1 MNSWSIPEVNTRT
14 GASHARRDVVCQD
27 ASGWGSLKDRS
38 GHPVYLMVV
47 ADGHG
52 GKRYIHSDVGS
63 RLACELSL
71 NLVAEQLRQWGS
83 EGRDAVQRWQE
94 WLEGTFPKALHQRWQ
109 SAVETH
115 WYKESTKRESSESTY
130 SPLSYGSTIALVMM
144 TPTWW
149 AHTGLGD
156 WDLVRI
162 GSDGDVKLV
171 NEEKEEDQNGGE
183 STYSLCLSNAPRHF
197 AARTAVHLI
206 TEQEPAFSLLLSTD
220 GVRKSCSTDADF
232 FSIASYLCEEK
243 KQPQANSTI
252 QLNADLDRISSQGS
266 GDDVSVAIG
275 RWTQLEKRLLLD
287 GVVGRKN
294 LSKTSQWKVVQPGKE
309 EGVQDRL
316 TSTSGQKLPGLD
328 NVVEA
333 DPDISVE
340 TDTQGSQI
348 WSSPLV
354 IGLVVITAAALAVAG
369 MALTSKAPFTRSNS
383 GDSGQPSSEVA
394 EVLRMQNIVLCKLAS
409 TTAQNPEG
417 LANNKTNQ
425 GGNKSES
432 ENRQGPEMPGKQD
445 AQNLKEN
452 ASPSDNNSS
461 FNDGSS
467 ESPSLLLLKQI
478 TETLNQRRTTFRD
491 LENRSK
497 SPDSYLAATSKDH
510 LSTLIAWSFTD
521 PKLKPLRI
529 NSVRGESFLNKI
541 VGMIPHRLRPVSN
554 NTSHQL
560 VVKFCPELREAI
572 TRQWQRERSEAA
584 AIPSSIKPAEQL
596 RRDALINEVRPLFS
610 D

>member
-1 MNSWSIPEVNTRT
+1 
-14 GASHARRDVVCQD
+14 
-27 ASGWGSLKDRS
+27 
-38 GHPVYLMVV
+38 MVV

-71 NLVAEQLRQWGS
+71 NLVAEQLGQRGS
-83 EGRDAVQRWQE
+83 VGRDAAQRWQE
-94 WLEGTFPKALHQRWQ
+94 WLEDAFPKALHQRWK

-115 WYKESTKRESSESTY
+115 WYKESTKRETSEASY
-130 SPLSYGSTIALVMM
+130 SPISYGTTIALVMM

-162 GSDGDVKLV
+162 GSNGEVKLV
-171 NEEKEEDQNGGE
+171 NEEQEEEQNGGE
-183 STYSLCLSNAPRHF
+183 STYSLCLNNAPRHF

-232 FSIASYLCEEK
+232 FAIASYLCEEK

-266 GDDVSVAIG
+266 GDDVSIAIG
-275 RWTQLEKRLLLD
+275 RWALLEKRLLLK
-287 GVVGRKN
+287 GGPGRKN
-294 LSKTSQWKVVQPGKE
+294 LSKTSEWQVVQPGKE

-316 TSTSGQKLPGLD
+316 ISPSGQKLPNLV

-333 DPDISVE
+333 DPGISVE

-354 IGLVVITAAALAVAG
+354 IGLVVITAAALAVAVV
-369 MALTSKAPFTRSNS
+369 ALSIKAPFTRSNS

-394 EVLRMQNIVLCKLAS
+394 KVLLKQNIVLCTLV
-409 TTAQNPEG
+409 PGG

-432 ENRQGPEMPGKQD
+432 ENLQNQGTPGKQD
-445 AQNLKEN
+445 ADGDNSEPTDTKNLKEN
-452 ASPSDNNSS
+452 ASPIDNNSS

-467 ESPSLLLLKQI
+467 ESPSSLLLKQI
-478 TETLNQRRTTFRD
+478 TETLNHRKSTFRD

-497 SPDSYLAATSKDH
+497 STDSYLAAPSNDP
-510 LSTLIAWSFTD
+510 LGALIAWSYTD

-529 NSVRGESFLNKI
+529 NSVKGEGFDNITSMISHWLQRGKNVISRES
-541 VGMIPHRLRPVSN
+541 
-554 NTSHQL
+554 T
-560 VVKFCPELREAI
+560 VVFCPALREAI

-584 AIPSSIKPAEQL
+584 AIPGSVKPAEQK
-596 RRDALINEVRPLFS
+596 RS
-610 D
+610 DGPTPND

>member
-1 MNSWSIPEVNTRT
+1 
-14 GASHARRDVVCQD
+14 
-27 ASGWGSLKDRS
+27 
-38 GHPVYLMVV
+38 MVV

-71 NLVAEQLRQWGS
+71 NLVAEQLGQRGS
-83 EGRDAVQRWQE
+83 VGRDAVQRWQE
-94 WLEGTFPKALHQRWQ
+94 WLEDAFPKALHQRWK

-115 WYKESTKRESSESTY
+115 WYKKSTKRETSEASY
-130 SPLSYGSTIALVMM
+130 SPISYGTTIALVMM

-162 GSDGDVKLV
+162 GSNGEVKLV
-171 NEEKEEDQNGGE
+171 NEEQEEEQNGGE
-183 STYSLCLSNAPRHF
+183 STYSLCLNNAPRHF
-197 AARTAVHLI
+197 APRTAVHLI

-232 FSIASYLCEEK
+232 FAIASYLCEEK

-266 GDDVSVAIG
+266 GDDVSIAIG
-275 RWTQLEKRLLLD
+275 RWALLEKRLLLK
-287 GVVGRKN
+287 GGPGRKN
-294 LSKTSQWKVVQPGKE
+294 LSKTSEWQVVQPGKE

-316 TSTSGQKLPGLD
+316 ISPSGQKLPGLV

-333 DPDISVE
+333 DPGISVE

-354 IGLVVITAAALAVAG
+354 IGLVVITAAALAVAVV
-369 MALTSKAPFTRSNS
+369 ALSIKAPFTRSNS
-383 GDSGQPSSEVA
+383 GDSGQPSLEVA
-394 EVLRMQNIVLCKLAS
+394 EVLLKQNIVLCTLV
-409 TTAQNPEG
+409 PGG

-432 ENRQGPEMPGKQD
+432 ENLQNQGTPGKQD
-445 AQNLKEN
+445 ADGDNSEPTDTKNLKEN
-452 ASPSDNNSS
+452 ASPIDNNSS

-467 ESPSLLLLKQI
+467 ESPSSLLLKQI
-478 TETLNQRRTTFRD
+478 TETLNHRKSTFRD

-497 SPDSYLAATSKDH
+497 STDSYLAAPSNDP
-510 LSTLIAWSFTD
+510 LSALIAWSYTD

-529 NSVRGESFLNKI
+529 NSVKGEGFDNITSMISHWLQRGKNVISRES
-541 VGMIPHRLRPVSN
+541 
-554 NTSHQL
+554 T
-560 VVKFCPELREAI
+560 VVFCPALREAI

-584 AIPSSIKPAEQL
+584 AIPDSVKPAEQK
-596 RRDALINEVRPLFS
+596 RS
-610 D
+610 DGPTPND

>member
-83 EGRDAVQRWQE
+83 VGRDAVQRWQE

-206 TEQEPAFSLLLSTD
+206 KEQEQAFSLLLSTD

-294 LSKTSQWKVVQPGKE
+294 LLKTSQWQVVQPGKE

-316 TSTSGQKLPGLD
+316 TSPSGQKLPGLD

-394 EVLRMQNIVLCKLAS
+394 EVLLKQNIVLCKLAS
-409 TTAQNPEG
+409 TTVQNPGG
-417 LANNKTNQ
+417 LANNKTNE
-425 GGNKSES
+425 GGNK
-432 ENRQGPEMPGKQD
+432 PD
-445 AQNLKEN
+445 AGEADSKTDHSSILLNL
-452 ASPSDNNSS
+452 
-461 FNDGSS
+461 
-467 ESPSLLLLKQI
+467 I
-478 TETLNQRRTTFRD
+478 TQTLDSRKKTFQD
-491 LENRSK
+491 LESRNK
-497 SPDSYLAATSKDH
+497 SPNSYLDAPSNDPLGA
-510 LSTLIAWSFTD
+510 LIAWSHND
-521 PKLKPLRI
+521 PDLTPLTI
-529 NSVRGESFLNKI
+529 NSTRVKGFPDNI
-541 VGMIPHRLRPVSN
+541 VSMIPHWLQRGKNVISRES
-554 NTSHQL
+554 T
-560 VVKFCPELREAI
+560 VVFCPKLREAI
-572 TRQWQRERSEAA
+572 RLQWQRERSGPAA
-584 AIPSSIKPAEQL
+584 VPSFAEPTEKMRSADQPPN
-596 RRDALINEVRPLFS
+596 D
-610 D
+610 

>member
-1 MNSWSIPEVNTRT
+1 
-14 GASHARRDVVCQD
+14 
-27 ASGWGSLKDRS
+27 
-38 GHPVYLMVV
+38 MVV

-71 NLVAEQLRQWGS
+71 NLVAEQLGQRGS
-83 EGRDAVQRWQE
+83 VGRDAVQRWQE
-94 WLEGTFPKALHQRWQ
+94 WLEDAFPKALHQRWK

-115 WYKESTKRESSESTY
+115 WYKKSTKRETSEASY
-130 SPLSYGSTIALVMM
+130 SPISYGTTIALVMM

-162 GSDGDVKLV
+162 GSNGEVKLV
-171 NEEKEEDQNGGE
+171 NEEQEEEQNGGE
-183 STYSLCLSNAPRHF
+183 STYSLCLNNAPRHF
-197 AARTAVHLI
+197 APRTAVHLI

-232 FSIASYLCEEK
+232 FAIASYLCEEK

-266 GDDVSVAIG
+266 GDDVSIAIG
-275 RWTQLEKRLLLD
+275 RWALLEKRLLLK
-287 GVVGRKN
+287 GGPGRKN
-294 LSKTSQWKVVQPGKE
+294 LSKTSEWQVVQPGKE

-316 TSTSGQKLPGLD
+316 ISPSGQKLPGLV

-333 DPDISVE
+333 DPGISVE

-354 IGLVVITAAALAVAG
+354 IGLVVITAAALAVAVV
-369 MALTSKAPFTRSNS
+369 ALSIKAPFTRSNS
-383 GDSGQPSSEVA
+383 GDSGQPSLEVA
-394 EVLRMQNIVLCKLAS
+394 EVLLKQNIVLCTLV
-409 TTAQNPEG
+409 PGG

-432 ENRQGPEMPGKQD
+432 ENLKNKGTPGKQD
-445 AQNLKEN
+445 ADGDNSEPTDTKNLKEN
-452 ASPSDNNSS
+452 ASPIDNNSS

-467 ESPSLLLLKQI
+467 ESPSSLLLKQI
-478 TETLNQRRTTFRD
+478 TETLNHRKSTFRD

-497 SPDSYLAATSKDH
+497 STDSYLAAPSNDP
-510 LSTLIAWSFTD
+510 LSALIAWSYTD

-529 NSVRGESFLNKI
+529 NSVKGEGFDNITSMISHWLQRGKNVISRES
-541 VGMIPHRLRPVSN
+541 
-554 NTSHQL
+554 T
-560 VVKFCPELREAI
+560 VVFCPALREAI

-584 AIPSSIKPAEQL
+584 AIPDSVKPAEQK
-596 RRDALINEVRPLFS
+596 RS
-610 D
+610 DGPTPND

>member
-1 MNSWSIPEVNTRT
+1 
-14 GASHARRDVVCQD
+14 
-27 ASGWGSLKDRS
+27 
-38 GHPVYLMVV
+38 MVV

-71 NLVAEQLRQWGS
+71 NLVAEQLGQRGS
-83 EGRDAVQRWQE
+83 VGRDAAQRWQE
-94 WLEGTFPKALHQRWQ
+94 WLEEAFPKALHQRWK

-115 WYKESTKRESSESTY
+115 WYKQSTKRGTSETTY
-130 SPLSYGSTIALVMM
+130 SPLSYGTTIALVMM

-162 GSDGDVKLV
+162 GSNGEVKLV
-171 NEEKEEDQNGGE
+171 NEEQEEEQNGGE

-232 FSIASYLCEEK
+232 FAIASYLCEEK
-243 KQPQANSTI
+243 KQPEANPTN

-266 GDDVSVAIG
+266 GDDVSIAIG
-275 RWTQLEKRLLLD
+275 RWALLEKRLLLK
-287 GVVGRKN
+287 GGPGRKN
-294 LSKTSQWKVVQPGKE
+294 LLKTSQWQVVQPGKE

-316 TSTSGQKLPGLD
+316 TSPSGQKMPGLV

-333 DPDISVE
+333 DPGISVE

-354 IGLVVITAAALAVAG
+354 IGLVVITAAALAVAVV
-369 MALTSKAPFTRSNS
+369 ALSIKAPFPRSNS

-394 EVLRMQNIVLCKLAS
+394 EVLRKQNIELCRLE
-409 TTAQNPEG
+409 TTTDQTAGG
-417 LANNKTNQ
+417 LANNKT
-425 GGNKSES
+425 
-432 ENRQGPEMPGKQD
+432 D
-445 AQNLKEN
+445 
-452 ASPSDNNSS
+452 
-461 FNDGSS
+461 
-467 ESPSLLLLKQI
+467 LLLKQI
-478 TETLNQRRTTFRD
+478 TQTLNQRRKTFRD

-510 LSTLIAWSFTD
+510 LSTLIAWSYID
-521 PKLKPLRI
+521 PKLKPL
-529 NSVRGESFLNKI
+529 
-541 VGMIPHRLRPVSN
+541 IPHRLLPVSN
-554 NTSHQL
+554 NTSHEL
-560 VVKFCPELREAI
+560 EVKFCPELREAI

-584 AIPSSIKPAEQL
+584 AVHSPVKPAEQ
-596 RRDALINEVRPLFS
+596 RRNVGQKPND
-610 D
+610 

>member
-1 MNSWSIPEVNTRT
+1 
-14 GASHARRDVVCQD
+14 
-27 ASGWGSLKDRS
+27 
-38 GHPVYLMVV
+38 MVV

-71 NLVAEQLRQWGS
+71 NLVAEQLGQRGS
-83 EGRDAVQRWQE
+83 VGRDAVQRWQE
-94 WLEGTFPKALHQRWQ
+94 WLEDAFPKALHQRWK

-115 WYKESTKRESSESTY
+115 WYKKSTKRETSEASY
-130 SPLSYGSTIALVMM
+130 SPISYGTTIALVMM

-162 GSDGDVKLV
+162 GSNGEVKLV
-171 NEEKEEDQNGGE
+171 NEEQEEEQNGGE
-183 STYSLCLSNAPRHF
+183 STYSLCLNNAPRHF
-197 AARTAVHLI
+197 APRTAVHLI

-232 FSIASYLCEEK
+232 FAIASYLCEEK

-266 GDDVSVAIG
+266 GDDVSIAIG
-275 RWTQLEKRLLLD
+275 RWALLEKRLLLK
-287 GVVGRKN
+287 GGPGRKN
-294 LSKTSQWKVVQPGKE
+294 LSKTSEWQVVQPGKE

-316 TSTSGQKLPGLD
+316 ISPSGQKLPGLV

-333 DPDISVE
+333 DPGISVE

-354 IGLVVITAAALAVAG
+354 IGLVVITAAALAVAVV
-369 MALTSKAPFTRSNS
+369 ALSIKAPFTRSNS
-383 GDSGQPSSEVA
+383 GDSGQPSLEVA
-394 EVLRMQNIVLCKLAS
+394 EVLLKQNIVLCTLV
-409 TTAQNPEG
+409 PGG

-432 ENRQGPEMPGKQD
+432 ENLKNKGTPGKQD
-445 AQNLKEN
+445 ADGDNSEPTDTKNLKEN
-452 ASPSDNNSS
+452 ASPIDNNSS

-467 ESPSLLLLKQI
+467 ESPSSLLLKQI
-478 TETLNQRRTTFRD
+478 TETLNHRKSTFRD

-497 SPDSYLAATSKDH
+497 STDSYLAAPSNDP
-510 LSTLIAWSFTD
+510 LGALIAWSYTD

-529 NSVRGESFLNKI
+529 NSVKGEGFDNITSMISHWLQRGKNVISRES
-541 VGMIPHRLRPVSN
+541 
-554 NTSHQL
+554 T
-560 VVKFCPELREAI
+560 VVFCPALREAI

-584 AIPSSIKPAEQL
+584 AIPGSVKPAEQK
-596 RRDALINEVRPLFS
+596 RS
-610 D
+610 DGPTPND

>member
-71 NLVAEQLRQWGS
+71 NLVAEQLEQRGS
-83 EGRDAVQRWQE
+83 VGRDAVQRWQE
-94 WLEGTFPKALHQRWQ
+94 WLEEAFPKALHQRWQ
-109 SAVETH
+109 SAIETH

-162 GSDGDVKLV
+162 GSDGDVNLV

-287 GVVGRKN
+287 GLVGRKN
-294 LSKTSQWKVVQPGKE
+294 LLKTSQWKVVQPGKE

-316 TSTSGQKLPGLD
+316 TSPSGQKLSGLA

-348 WSSPLV
+348 WRSPLV

-394 EVLRMQNIVLCKLAS
+394 EVLLKQNIVLCKLAS
-409 TTAQNPEG
+409 TTVPNPGG
-417 LANNKTNQ
+417 LANNKTNE
-425 GGNKSES
+425 GGNK
-432 ENRQGPEMPGKQD
+432 PD
-445 AQNLKEN
+445 AGEADSKTDHSSILLNL
-452 ASPSDNNSS
+452 
-461 FNDGSS
+461 
-467 ESPSLLLLKQI
+467 I
-478 TETLNQRRTTFRD
+478 TQTLDSRKKTFQD
-491 LENRSK
+491 LESRNK
-497 SPDSYLAATSKDH
+497 SPDSYLASPSNDPLGA
-510 LSTLIAWSFTD
+510 LIAWSNND
-521 PKLKPLRI
+521 PELKPLTI
-529 NSVRGESFLNKI
+529 NSTRGKGFPDNITS
-541 VGMIPHRLRPVSN
+541 MIPHWLQRGKNVIYRGS
-554 NTSHQL
+554 T
-560 VVKFCPELREAI
+560 VVFCSELREAI
-572 TRQWQRERSEAA
+572 RLQWQRERSEAA
-584 AIPSSIKPAEQL
+584 VRSFLKPVEQL
-596 RRDALINEVRPLFS
+596 SRVGQTRND
-610 D
+610 

>member
-1 MNSWSIPEVNTRT
+1 MNSWSIPEVSTRT

-130 SPLSYGSTIALVMM
+130 SPLSYGSTIALVIM

-275 RWTQLEKRLLLD
+275 RWTQLEKRLLLK
-287 GVVGRKN
+287 GGPGRKN

-316 TSTSGQKLPGLD
+316 TSPSGQKLSGLA

-354 IGLVVITAAALAVAG
+354 IGLVVITAAALAVAVI
-369 MALTSKAPFTRSNS
+369 ALSIKAPFTRSNS

-394 EVLRMQNIVLCKLAS
+394 EVLLKQNIVLCKLAS
-409 TTAQNPEG
+409 TTVQKPGG
-417 LANNKTNQ
+417 LANNKTNE
-425 GGNKSES
+425 GGNK
-432 ENRQGPEMPGKQD
+432 PD
-445 AQNLKEN
+445 AGEADSKTDHSPILLNL
-452 ASPSDNNSS
+452 
-461 FNDGSS
+461 
-467 ESPSLLLLKQI
+467 I
-478 TETLNQRRTTFRD
+478 TQTLDSRKKTFQD
-491 LENRSK
+491 LESRNK
-497 SPDSYLAATSKDH
+497 SPDSYLAAPSNDP
-510 LSTLIAWSFTD
+510 LGALIAWSHND
-521 PKLKPLRI
+521 PDLKPLTI
-529 NSVRGESFLNKI
+529 NSTRVKGFPDNI
-541 VGMIPHRLRPVSN
+541 VSMIPHWLQRGKNVISRES
-554 NTSHQL
+554 T
-560 VVKFCPELREAI
+560 VVFCPKLREAI
-572 TRQWQRERSEAA
+572 RLQWQRERSGPAA
-584 AIPSSIKPAEQL
+584 VPSFAEPTEKMRSADQPPN
-596 RRDALINEVRPLFS
+596 D
-610 D
+610 

>member
-1 MNSWSIPEVNTRT
+1 M
-14 GASHARRDVVCQD
+14 CQD
-27 ASGWGSLKDRS
+27 ASGWCSLKDRS
-38 GHPVYLMVV
+38 GHPVHLMVV

-71 NLVAEQLRQWGS
+71 NLVAEQLGQRGS
-83 EGRDAVQRWQE
+83 VGRDAVQRWQE
-94 WLEGTFPKALHQRWQ
+94 WLEDAFPKALHQRWK

-115 WYKESTKRESSESTY
+115 WYKKSTKRETSEASY
-130 SPLSYGSTIALVMM
+130 SPISYGTTIALVMM

-162 GSDGDVKLV
+162 GSNGEVKLV
-171 NEEKEEDQNGGE
+171 NEEQEEEQNGGE
-183 STYSLCLSNAPRHF
+183 STYSLCLNNAPRHF
-197 AARTAVHLI
+197 APRTAVHLI

-232 FSIASYLCEEK
+232 FAIASYLCEEK

-266 GDDVSVAIG
+266 GDDVSIAIG
-275 RWTQLEKRLLLD
+275 RWALLEKRLLLK
-287 GVVGRKN
+287 GGPGRKN
-294 LSKTSQWKVVQPGKE
+294 LSKTSEWQVVQPGKE

-316 TSTSGQKLPGLD
+316 ISPSGQKLPSLA
-328 NVVEA
+328 NVVES

-340 TDTQGSQI
+340 TNTPRSQI

-354 IGLVVITAAALAVAG
+354 IGLVVITVAVAG
-369 MALTSKAPFTRSNS
+369 MAFLSKAPFIRSNS
-383 GDSGQPSSEVA
+383 GDSGQPSLEVA
-394 EVLRMQNIVLCKLAS
+394 EVLLKQKIVLCKLAS
-409 TTAQNPEG
+409 TTVQNPG
-417 LANNKTNQ
+417 SLANNKTNQ

-432 ENRQGPEMPGKQD
+432 ENLKNQLTPGKQD
-445 AQNLKEN
+445 AQNLQEN
-452 ASPSDNNSS
+452 ALPSDTSS
-461 FNDGSS
+461 NDGSS
-467 ESPSLLLLKQI
+467 ENPSSLLLKQI
-478 TETLNQRRTTFRD
+478 TETLNHRKSTFRD

-497 SPDSYLAATSKDH
+497 SPDSYLAAP
-510 LSTLIAWSFTD
+510 STDPLGALIAWSYTD

-529 NSVRGESFLNKI
+529 NSVKGEGFLNKI
-541 VGMIPHRLRPVSN
+541 VSIIPHWLRPVSN
-554 NTSHQL
+554 NTSNEL

-584 AIPSSIKPAEQL
+584 AVHSFVKPAKQK
-596 RRDALINEVRPLFS
+596 RS
-610 D
+610 DGQTPND

>member
-130 SPLSYGSTIALVMM
+130 STLSYGSTIALVIM

-197 AARTAVHLI
+197 AARTAVHVI

-275 RWTQLEKRLLLD
+275 RWTQLEKRLLLK
-287 GVVGRKN
+287 GGAGRKN

-348 WSSPLV
+348 WSSPFV
-354 IGLVVITAAALAVAG
+354 IGLVIITAAALAVAG

-409 TTAQNPEG
+409 PTVQNPEG

-425 GGNKSES
+425 GGNK
-432 ENRQGPEMPGKQD
+432 PD
-445 AQNLKEN
+445 AGEADPKTDHSSILLNL
-452 ASPSDNNSS
+452 
-461 FNDGSS
+461 
-467 ESPSLLLLKQI
+467 I
-478 TETLNQRRTTFRD
+478 TQTLDSRKKTFQD
-491 LENRSK
+491 LESRNK
-497 SPDSYLAATSKDH
+497 SPDSYLAAPSNDP
-510 LSTLIAWSFTD
+510 LGALIAWSNND
-521 PKLKPLRI
+521 PELKPLTI
-529 NSVRGESFLNKI
+529 NSTRGKGFHDNITS
-541 VGMIPHRLRPVSN
+541 MIPHWLQRGKNVISRGS
-554 NTSHQL
+554 T
-560 VVKFCPELREAI
+560 VVFCPELREAI
-572 TRQWQRERSEAA
+572 RLQWQRKRPGPAA
-584 AIPSSIKPAEQL
+584 VPSSAEPTEKMRSADQPPN
-596 RRDALINEVRPLFS
+596 D
-610 D
+610 